1 MPINQ
6 TISLSVV
13 HLVETNYGQRWH
25 LVHTHRHR
33 QKCRETC
40 VVEFDRM
47 FTWLVMRFCVH
58 RLILAFR
65 AHADSAYGFEV
76 RHIVNSQT
84 NPFEHVCSDCAVC
97 VWHVTL
103 SSDLCILLTIISKC
117 YYNFDEAEEQH
128 DSDGACK
135 SIFFSVICVFVFIR
149 SKQFRSETNSSI
161 FVRKQITDRSKLQH
175 VACMACWRLHLLEK
189 MNFCGKLEEKNI
201 DLFSQ
206 TICNGS
212 NFNSNAL
219 SSDHQLIPLAINE
232 KMFQPIT
239 ASDRILCM
247 AGY

>member
-1 MPINQ
+1 MVIFWSRRHSNEWKTISSCSIYNMPINQ

-135 SIFFSVICVFVFIR
+135 SIFFLSFVYLYL
-149 SKQFRSETNSSI
+149 SG
-161 FVRKQITDRSKLQH
+161 
-175 VACMACWRLHLLEK
+175 A
-189 MNFCGKLEEKNI
+189 
-201 DLFSQ
+201 
-206 TICNGS
+206 S
-212 NFNSNAL
+212 NFVPKQTPAYSCGNKS
-219 SSDHQLIPLAINE
+219 
-232 KMFQPIT
+232 
-239 ASDRILCM
+239 RIDQNCNM
-247 AGY
+247 SHVWHVGAFICSRRWISVENWRKKT